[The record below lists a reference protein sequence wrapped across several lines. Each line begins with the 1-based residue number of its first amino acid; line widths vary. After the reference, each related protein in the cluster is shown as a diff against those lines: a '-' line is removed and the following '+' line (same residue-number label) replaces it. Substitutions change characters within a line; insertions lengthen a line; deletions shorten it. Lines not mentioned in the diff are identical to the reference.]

1 MDLMQVRRRMMVVSK
16 KKDYLKGIDWVKGKY
31 ISQNGAIANNTAL
44 KYTESIHLSEGV
56 YIFAGTMENQGPVY
70 TRIHAYDAEDK
81 WIRQLTTLNIQ
92 INSRFSKEITVPSDV
107 YAIRISTGITVEA
120 TLTKA

>member
-1 MDLMQVRRRMMVVSK
+1 MDLMQVRRRMMSQATE
-16 KKDYLKGIDWVKGKY
+16 KDYLKGIEWVERKY
-31 ISQNGAIANNTAL
+31 ISQSGTIADGNAL
-44 KYTESIHLSEGV
+44 KYTESIHLNEGV
-56 YIFAGTMENQGPVY
+56 YIFAGTMKSQGAVY

-81 WIRQLTTLNIQ
+81 WIRQLIRLDIPT
-92 INSRFSKEITVPSDV
+92 NSRFSEEITVPSNV

>member
-1 MDLMQVRRRMMVVSK
+1 MDLMQIRRRMIAQTAE
-16 KKDYLKGIDWVKGKY
+16 KDYLKGVEWVEKKY
-31 ISQNGAIANNTAL
+31 ISQNGGIFNGDTL

-56 YIFAGTMENQGPVY
+56 YIFAGTMENQGAVY

-81 WIRQLTTLNIQ
+81 WIRQLMTLRIQ
-92 INSRFSKEITVPSDV
+92 INSRFSEEITVPSDV

>member
-1 MDLMQVRRRMMVVSK
+1 MDLMQVRRRLMAQATE
-16 KKDYLKGIDWVKGKY
+16 KDYLKGVEWVEKKY
-31 ISQNGAIANNTAL
+31 ISQNGIISNGDIL

-56 YIFAGTMENQGPVY
+56 YIFAGTMESQGAVY

-81 WIRQLTTLNIQ
+81 WIRQLMTLYIET
-92 INSRFSKEITVPSDV
+92 NSRFSKEITVPSDV

>member
-1 MDLMQVRRRMMVVSK
+1 MAQTAE
-16 KKDYLKGIDWVKGKY
+16 KDYLKGVEWVEKKY
-31 ISQNGAIANNTAL
+31 ISWNGIISNGNDL

-56 YIFAGTMENQGPVY
+56 YIFAGTMESQGVVY

-81 WIRQLTTLNIQ
+81 WIRQLMTLNIQ
-92 INSRFSKEITVPSDV
+92 TNSRFSEEITVPSDV

>member
-1 MDLMQVRRRMMVVSK
+1 MAQATE
-16 KKDYLKGIDWVKGKY
+16 KDYLKGVEWVEKKY
-31 ISQNGAIANNTAL
+31 ISQNGIISNGDIL

-56 YIFAGTMENQGPVY
+56 YIFAGTMKSQGAVY

-81 WIRQLTTLNIQ
+81 WIRQLMTLYIET
-92 INSRFSKEITVPSDV
+92 NSRFSEEITVPSGV
-107 YAIRISTGITVEA
+107 YAIRISTGITVKS

>member
-1 MDLMQVRRRMMVVSK
+1 MDLMQIRRRMMLYSGK
-16 KKDYLKGIDWVKGKY
+16 TDYLKDVEWVENKY
-31 ISQNGAIANNTAL
+31 INVGGAIGDSVLL
-44 KYTESIHLSEGV
+44 KYTESIRLPAGA
-56 YIFAGTMENQGPVY
+56 YIFAGTIGPQGPVN

-81 WIRQLTTLNIQ
+81 WIRQLILLNFP
-92 INSRFSKEITVPSDV
+92 SDSSFSKEITVPNGV